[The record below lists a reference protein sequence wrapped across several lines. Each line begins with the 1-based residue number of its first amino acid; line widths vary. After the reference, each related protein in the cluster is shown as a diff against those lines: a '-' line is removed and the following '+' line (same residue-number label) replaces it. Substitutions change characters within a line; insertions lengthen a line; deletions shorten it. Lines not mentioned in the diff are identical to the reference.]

1 MSGERPVLS
10 LAEEQSVMQQLLAE
24 HGCCSPLDVL
34 LETNRLAYEDYLAW
48 RCGKRHTLDDALLG
62 GAPDTRD
69 LLHRMGKWARSINLE
84 ERNAPLYGINDSAG
98 TELVA
103 SRNAALDALLRTEF
117 QSAARREQLDIF
129 QDTSETAAMND
140 MAAALASRD
149 AEAAQA
155 RLDHLIAINPDHWAI
170 ADTTLLVK
178 ALQLPAPASLDQAFA
193 RLAVLEQRWL
203 PAACAVLRNAGRDFL
218 APVWRTLAQALSGA
232 PFDPAQP
239 RRHAGWAYLNGLDW
253 ANAKRSI
260 QAIDKHRSQPLP
272 LGWLA
277 AAQWRL
283 HDRKAA
289 IACWFELCWR
299 HPEHFEELVESN
311 GFPDSSI
318 RRAWFDAQDE
328 DIDPAITPAWFPA
341 WLALADPRLAKMLAP
356 GGGNTEPE
364 RAFDLLLALGV
375 GGSDRQNMDNRK
387 ALQALHP
394 GLLKRYLDSL
404 ENG

>member
-1 MSGERPVLS
+1 MIP
-10 LAEEQSVMQQLLAE
+10 LAEEQSVMQRLLAE
-24 HGCCSPLDVL
+24 HGCCSPLEML

-48 RCGKRHTLDDALLG
+48 RCGKRRTLDDALPG
-62 GAPDTRD
+62 GAQDTRD
-69 LLHRMGKWARSINLE
+69 LLHRVGKWARSLNLE
-84 ERNAPLYGINDSAG
+84 ERNAPLYGIDDSAG

-103 SRNAALDALLRTEF
+103 SKDAALDALLRTEF
-117 QSAARREQLDIF
+117 QSAAHREQLDIF
-129 QDTSETAAMND
+129 RDTSETAAMND

-149 AEAAQA
+149 AAAAQA
-155 RLDHLIAINPDHWAI
+155 RLDHLLAINPHHWAV
-170 ADTTLLVK
+170 ADTTLLVQ
-178 ALQLPAPASLDQAFA
+178 ALQLPAPENFDQAFA

-203 PAACAVLRNAGRDFL
+203 PAAHAVLRNAGRDFL
-218 APVWRTLAQALSGA
+218 APIWRTLAQALDGA
-232 PFDPAQP
+232 PFDPARP
-239 RRHAGWAYLNGLDW
+239 RRHAAWAYLNGLDW

-260 QAIDKHRSQPLP
+260 QAIDKHRSQPLL

-289 IACWFELCWR
+289 LACWFELCWR
-299 HPEHFEELVESN
+299 HPEHFEELVAAN
-311 GFPDSSI
+311 GFPDSAI

-328 DIDPAITPAWFPA
+328 DLDPAIAPAWFPA
-341 WLALADPRLAKMLAP
+341 WLALEDPRLAKTLTP
-356 GGGNTEPE
+356 CDGNTEPE
-364 RAFDLLLALGV
+364 CTFDLLLALSV

-404 ENG
+404 ESN